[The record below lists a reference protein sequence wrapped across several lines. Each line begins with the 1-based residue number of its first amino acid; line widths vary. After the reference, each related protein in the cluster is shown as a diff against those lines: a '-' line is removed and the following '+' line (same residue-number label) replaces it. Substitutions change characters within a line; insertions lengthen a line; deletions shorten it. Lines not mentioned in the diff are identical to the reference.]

1 MTKADGGE
9 PPLTD
14 LLDAIN
20 DLLYQLDKASGRVP
34 QYVER
39 AAARV
44 GHAANAAAQ
53 ADTAPPAADTLARW
67 LQEDIERHPAIQ
79 IRRGS
84 QPIAY
89 RAWAVEL
96 LARLTKETK

>member
-53 ADTAPPAADTLARW
+53 ADTADQNEPPPVIEGPITDANGDEFADGREDFRGQFP
-67 LQEDIERHPAIQ
+67 QEPVNE
-79 IRRGS
+79 S
-84 QPIAY
+84 
-89 RAWAVEL
+89 
-96 LARLTKETK
+96 